1 MTSVSRGRPQASSR
15 ETLADAACELFLEQG
30 YEATTVAHI
39 TKRAGVSRSTFFN
52 YFDGKAATIWFAL
65 DEHLERFAQRA
76 VGRGASIHSAL
87 DALTHDLGEAPPH
100 TLALAITNADIMGV
114 ADELR
119 TQRAVRQAGLASS
132 IAGALRADRDVD
144 SGQAFGSV
152 RAEIDGAAYAA
163 AVFAAIWG
171 WADRGAGASRL
182 DSAVEDAINAAAV
195 VLQRGLGP
203 LRVAVIGYGAIGAR
217 VISDL
222 VLGNVPGAI
231 LAGVVTRRPDALQE
245 LSGLGNAHD
254 ALTDFG
260 QNLDRAI
267 AESDLVV
274 ECAGIAALREY
285 GPRIIRAGRDLATV
299 SIGALADPEM
309 RARLQSGPGV
319 LRLSSGA
326 IGGLDLLAA
335 AARPGGIAG
344 GIERAS
350 ITSTKRAE
358 TLVQPWMSEAEATVL
373 RTANKAFELF
383 SGSVAEAVVKF
394 PGSLNV
400 ACAVAN
406 ATGLWEETKVKLVA
420 DPHAARTVHEIE
432 ASGNAGS
439 YVFRIEN
446 AVSPANLTSSLIVAE
461 AVLSEITAYV
471 RSGARHSTV

>member
-1 MTSVSRGRPQASSR
+1 MTSVTRGRPQASSR

-39 TKRAGVSRSTFFN
+39 TKRAGVSRSSFFN

-65 DEHLERFAQRA
+65 DEHLERFAQRVA
-76 VGRGASIHSAL
+76 GREASIHPAFN
-87 DALTHDLGEAPPH
+87 ALTHDLGEAPPH
-100 TLALAITNADIMGV
+100 TLALAITNADVMGV
-114 ADELR
+114 TEELR
-119 TQRAVRQAGLASS
+119 TQRAVRQAGFAGSV
-132 IAGALRADRDVD
+132 AGALRAQRGV
-144 SGQAFGSV
+144 GAV

-182 DSAVEDAINAAAV
+182 DSAVDSAINTVEAV
-195 VLQRGLGP
+195 LHRDCDRNQGP
-203 LRVAVIGYGAIGAR
+203 LRVAVIGHGAIGAR
-217 VISDL
+217 VIAEL
-222 VLGNVPGAI
+222 VSGNVPGAV

-245 LSGLGNAHD
+245 LNELSKSHAG
-254 ALTDFG
+254 LTDFG
-260 QNLDRAI
+260 QDLDRAI

-299 SIGALADPEM
+299 SIGALADPEV
-309 RARLQSGPGV
+309 RAILQGGPGV

-344 GIERAS
+344 GIARAS
-350 ITSTKRAE
+350 ISSTKRAA
-358 TLVQPWMSEAEATVL
+358 TLVQPWMSEAEAAAL
-373 RTANKAFELF
+373 RTTAEPFELF
-383 SGSVAEAVVKF
+383 AGSVAEAVAKY

-406 ATGLWEETKVKLVA
+406 ATGLWEETRVTLVA

-439 YVFRIEN
+439 YAFRIEN
-446 AVSPANLTSSLIVAE
+446 AVSPANPTSSLIVAE
-461 AVLSEITAYV
+461 AVLSEITALAQSAL
-471 RSGARHSTV
+471 RS